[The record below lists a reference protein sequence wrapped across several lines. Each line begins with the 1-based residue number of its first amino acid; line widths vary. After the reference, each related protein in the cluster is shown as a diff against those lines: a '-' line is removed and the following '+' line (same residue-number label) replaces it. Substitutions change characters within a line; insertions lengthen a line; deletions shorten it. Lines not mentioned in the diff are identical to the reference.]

1 MKDRHTQG
9 QIATLLLILVAS
21 IPVAAQAQATKPQSS
36 APSARSQSNAAPREQ
51 TSGAPHEGI
60 KVHGHWT
67 IVVRNADGSVASRN
81 EFENALTSGGAQA
94 LVSLLTQAQST
105 APVWSIAISGNTGP
119 GQGLGFRASASVQAV
134 NGTVVLTA
142 SQKVNTLGTSTF
154 QLTVVDSD
162 VNLTSLGATFTSR
175 DLTQPVPP
183 STTAPGPITVQNG
196 QTVDA
201 TVTLS
206 FS

>member
-1 MKDRHTQG
+1 MKERHIQG
-9 QIATLLLILVAS
+9 LTAGLLMLLLAS
-21 IPVAAQAQATKPQSS
+21 IAGVAQTQAAKSQPAASSHGVTKT
-36 APSARSQSNAAPREQ
+36 AAREQ
-51 TSGAPHEGI
+51 PSGAPHEGI
-60 KVHGHWT
+60 KIHGHWT

-94 LVSLLTQAQST
+94 LVSLLTQAQSI
-105 APVWSIAISGNTGP
+105 APVWSIAVNGNTGP
-119 GQGLGFRASASVQAV
+119 GQAVGFRLAATAQAA

-142 SQKVNTLGTSTF
+142 SQKINTPNASTF
-154 QLTVVDSD
+154 QLTDVDSD

-183 STTAPGPITVQNG
+183 ATTAPGAIAVQSG

-201 TVTLS
+201 TVVIS

>member
-1 MKDRHTQG
+1 MKERQS
-9 QIATLLLILVAS
+9 QIAALLVLLVAS
-21 IPVAAQAQATKPQSS
+21 IPSVAQRQGAK
-36 APSARSQSNAAPREQ
+36 SQSAASSSRSVSNATTREQ
-51 TSGAPHEGI
+51 PSGAPHEGI

-105 APVWSIAISGNTGP
+105 APVWSIAINGNTGP
-119 GQGLGFRASASVQAV
+119 GQNLGFRASASMQGV

-142 SQKVNTLGTSTF
+142 SQKINTPNASTF
-154 QLTVVDSD
+154 QLTDVDSD
-162 VNLTSLGATFTSR
+162 VNLTSLASTFTSR
-175 DLTQPVPP
+175 DLTQPIPP
-183 STTAPGPITVQNG
+183 STTAPGPIAVQSG

-201 TVTLS
+201 TVVLS